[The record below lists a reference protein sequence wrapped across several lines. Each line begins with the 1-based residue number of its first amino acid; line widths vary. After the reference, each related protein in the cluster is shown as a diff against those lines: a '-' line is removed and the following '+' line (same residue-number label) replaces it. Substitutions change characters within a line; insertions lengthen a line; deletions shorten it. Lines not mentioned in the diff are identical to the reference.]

1 MPGYDLIV
9 VGLGA
14 MGGAAACH
22 AARRGAR
29 VLGLDANQAGHSLGS
44 SHGATRAI
52 RETYFEAPDY
62 VPLAQRSFEQW
73 RALEAETG
81 HSLLTVSGALYLGPP
96 GNAMT
101 TGVIRAAREHGLA
114 WEALAGAG
122 FARRFPGFALPDGWE
137 AVFETR
143 GGILRADACMQA
155 YLDLARKHGAD
166 LRFSTPALSW
176 RRAGAKGDGGV
187 IVETPGGA
195 LKAGAMILT
204 PGPWATEALADLG
217 LPISCRRIAVVHLDA
232 TDPAQYPASDLS
244 VYFWMTPEGI
254 YAGFPHIDGEGVK
267 IMRHDLGDV
276 CTPATVRRGIDAD
289 DTAQIARFTAR
300 YMPAANGPVRE
311 ALACLYTMTPDNH
324 FILDRHTAIP
334 GLVYACGFCG
344 HGFKFAP
351 VIGEALTDLA
361 LDGATALP
369 VDFLSA
375 RRFSALADTA

>member
-1 MPGYDLIV
+1 MPGYDVIV

-14 MGGAAACH
+14 MGGAAAYH
-22 AARRGAR
+22 AARSGAR
-29 VLGLDANQAGHSLGS
+29 VLGLDANPAGHEHGS

-62 VPLAQRSFEQW
+62 VPLAQRSFDHW

-81 HSLLTVSGALYLGPP
+81 QSLLTVSGALYLGPP
-96 GNAMT
+96 GNPMT
-101 TGVIRAAREHGLA
+101 AGVTRAARAHGLPY
-114 WEALAGAG
+114 EALAGAG

-137 AVFETR
+137 ALFEAR

-155 YLDLARKHGAD
+155 HLDLARRHGAD
-166 LRFSTPALSW
+166 LRFETPALSW
-176 RRAGAKGDGGV
+176 RNGGEGV
-187 IVETPGGA
+187 VVETPDGPVEA
-195 LKAGAMILT
+195 ATMILT
-204 PGPWATEALADLG
+204 PGPWAPEALADLS
-217 LPISCRRIAVVHLDA
+217 LPLSCRRIAVVHLDA
-232 TDPAQYPASDLS
+232 TDPGRYPASDLS

-267 IMRHDLGDV
+267 IMRHDVGDV
-276 CTPATVRRGIDAD
+276 CTPATVRREIDAE
-289 DTAQIARFTAR
+289 DTAQITRFTAR

-324 FILDRHTAIP
+324 FILDRHPAIP

-351 VIGEALTDLA
+351 VIGEALSDLA

-369 VDFLSA
+369 VGFLSA